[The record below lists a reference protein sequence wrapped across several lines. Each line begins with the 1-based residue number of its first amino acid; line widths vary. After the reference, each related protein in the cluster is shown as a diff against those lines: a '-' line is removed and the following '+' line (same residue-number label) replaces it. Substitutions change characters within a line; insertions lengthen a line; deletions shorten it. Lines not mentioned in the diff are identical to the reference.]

1 MKGDSFRFGKIF
13 SKMVGKRRRQS
24 TIPMV
29 KQEANAILEEFLK
42 RHQES
47 LTSITPMN
55 SVYQK
60 VSELEVFEEKPN
72 FKRRASYR
80 KASQESILSDDSFHS
95 MTKTEI
101 TYENTAPLASDE
113 ECSSSIE
120 SPSSAPGFLCNSSKL
135 RHSSSNSSSSSSD
148 NDSRVRRKKSL
159 FKRAKERLRMSFN
172 ISRKF
177 KKIQA
182 EKEANNDNVFIKKKD
197 KKTKKKVKTKDKVL
211 KEVTT
216 YTRTHIRQS
225 STISDIPCQKTEIT
239 LREGEIWESK
249 KIKEKNGE
257 SRHIESHLSIKESS
271 DNSSS
276 KGLPSSL
283 NKLKSLHRNGKKTLS
298 LGRKESTEQKD
309 IIQNIHRRTASE
321 GNDKAIH
328 VIKEESKDNKDST
341 TTNVLN
347 EIIALE
353 NETGNDYPL
362 IETSAPRK
370 NLHLNINPVFTSDL
384 PDRGNF
390 EFKAEH
396 VEKVTTVCTPDGLTQ
411 RRSSV
416 EHYEHLSDCDNTEV
430 NNDRELDEIDGAV
443 GGVMSSEPSDEQ
455 SKTDMFKRVADKLMT
470 LADTQTSASDSEG
483 ACARPRPI
491 DGIQSPEL
499 SDLEKELVEY
509 ILSIKTSS
517 QFPSEAVIDIL
528 KQLTYQ
534 NFKETFEAY
543 SKDKSGLQEVAAL
556 FFLSKAA
563 INLVGPFR
571 AMASQIK
578 ELTLRYFEDKCA
590 AFIVEK
596 GGWDSVL
603 EDTDEEPKGE

>member
-1 MKGDSFRFGKIF
+1 
-13 SKMVGKRRRQS
+13 MVGKRRRQS

-29 KQEANAILEEFLK
+29 KQEANAILEEFLM

-80 KASQESILSDDSFHS
+80 KASHESILSDDSFHS

-197 KKTKKKVKTKDKVL
+197 KKKKKKVKTKDKVL

-249 KIKEKNGE
+249 KIKEKN
-257 SRHIESHLSIKESS
+257 
-271 DNSSS
+271 
-276 KGLPSSL
+276 
-283 NKLKSLHRNGKKTLS
+283 
-298 LGRKESTEQKD
+298 ESTEQRN
-309 IIQNIHRRTASE
+309 IVQNIHHRTASE

-347 EIIALE
+347 EIIALDNDAE
-353 NETGNDYPL
+353 NDYPL
-362 IETSAPRK
+362 IETSAPRN
-370 NLHLNINPVFTSDL
+370 NLHLNINPVFTSEL

-430 NNDRELDEIDGAV
+430 NNDEFDEVDGAV
-443 GGVMSSEPSDEQ
+443 GGVMSSEPSEDQ
-455 SKTDMFKRVADKLMT
+455 SKTDMFKRVADKLMN

-483 ACARPRPI
+483 ACAR
-491 DGIQSPEL
+491 IQSPEL
-499 SDLEKELVEY
+499 SELEKELVEY

>member
-1 MKGDSFRFGKIF
+1 MTLKERSSTFRAS

-29 KQEANAILEEFLK
+29 KQEANAILEEFLM

-80 KASQESILSDDSFHS
+80 KASHESILSDDSFHS

-197 KKTKKKVKTKDKVL
+197 KKKKKKVKTKDKVL

-271 DNSSS
+271 DNSGS

-298 LGRKESTEQKD
+298 LGRKESTEQRN
-309 IIQNIHRRTASE
+309 IVQNIHRRTASE

-347 EIIALE
+347 EIIALDNDAE
-353 NETGNDYPL
+353 NDYPL
-362 IETSAPRK
+362 IETSAPRN
-370 NLHLNINPVFTSDL
+370 NLHLNINPVFTSEL

-430 NNDRELDEIDGAV
+430 NNDEFDEVDGAV
-443 GGVMSSEPSDEQ
+443 GGVMSSEPSEDQ
-455 SKTDMFKRVADKLMT
+455 SKTDMFKRVADKLMN

-483 ACARPRPI
+483 ACAR
-491 DGIQSPEL
+491 IQSPEL
-499 SDLEKELVEY
+499 SELEKELVEY

>member
-1 MKGDSFRFGKIF
+1 
-13 SKMVGKRRRQS
+13 MVGKRRRQS

-29 KQEANAILEEFLK
+29 KQEANAILEEFLM

-80 KASQESILSDDSFHS
+80 KASHESILSDDSFHS

-197 KKTKKKVKTKDKVL
+197 KKKKKKVKTKDKVL

-271 DNSSS
+271 DNSGS

-298 LGRKESTEQKD
+298 LGRKD
-309 IIQNIHRRTASE
+309 
-321 GNDKAIH
+321 
-328 VIKEESKDNKDST
+328 
-341 TTNVLN
+341 
-347 EIIALE
+347 
-353 NETGNDYPL
+353 
-362 IETSAPRK
+362 
-370 NLHLNINPVFTSDL
+370 
-384 PDRGNF
+384 
-390 EFKAEH
+390 EF
-396 VEKVTTVCTPDGLTQ
+396 D
-411 RRSSV
+411 
-416 EHYEHLSDCDNTEV
+416 EV
-430 NNDRELDEIDGAV
+430 DGAV
-443 GGVMSSEPSDEQ
+443 GGVMSSEPSEDQ
-455 SKTDMFKRVADKLMT
+455 SKTDMFKRVADKLMN

-483 ACARPRPI
+483 ACAR
-491 DGIQSPEL
+491 IQSPEL
-499 SDLEKELVEY
+499 SELEKELVEY